1 MSHFKYL
8 DADQHHARGLL
19 EIINELYPN
28 IDFTAE
34 GDEWEEII
42 ATEIMENGDGKKSTD
57 ADGNTI
63 PALTKEEYDNAVVK
77 WEEQRYFI
85 TRKYAYPDKGDQL
98 DDLYKSGAFSAEME
112 AKIQKVKDDN
122 PKVRVPLEE

>member
-63 PALTKEEYDNAVVK
+63 PALTKEEYDNAVAK
-77 WEEQRYFI
+77 WE
-85 TRKYAYPDKGDQL
+85 
-98 DDLYKSGAFSAEME
+98 
-112 AKIQKVKDDN
+112 
-122 PKVRVPLEE
+122 